1 MDRRTR
7 GAFMVASIVFGLV
20 DALWEGV
27 PGVIGSVVLL
37 GVCTLGSWAWSH
49 FCSWEEMVFGFSD
62 SEES

>member
-1 MDRRTR
+1 
-7 GAFMVASIVFGLV
+7 MVASIVFSLV